1 MSISYF
7 QIVID
12 CVKIIHWLRSLKKNN
27 KTPEIAL

>member
-1 MSISYF
+1 MSTSYF

-12 CVKIIHWLRSLKKNN
+12 CVKIIHWLRSVKKIY